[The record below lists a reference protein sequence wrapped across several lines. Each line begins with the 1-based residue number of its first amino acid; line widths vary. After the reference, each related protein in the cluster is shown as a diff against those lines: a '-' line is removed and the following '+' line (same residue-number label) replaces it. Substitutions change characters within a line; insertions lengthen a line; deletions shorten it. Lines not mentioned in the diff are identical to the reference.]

1 MCGCYD
7 GNIYAYDKLNGT
19 DIHQMQGPGKMLLH
33 FDIVNNKVSRLN
45 CVVLFDNVIL

>member
-7 GNIYAYDKLNGT
+7 GSIYAYDKFTGT

-33 FDIVNNKVSRLN
+33 FDIVNNKVSWPNRVF
-45 CVVLFDNVIL
+45 CSIV